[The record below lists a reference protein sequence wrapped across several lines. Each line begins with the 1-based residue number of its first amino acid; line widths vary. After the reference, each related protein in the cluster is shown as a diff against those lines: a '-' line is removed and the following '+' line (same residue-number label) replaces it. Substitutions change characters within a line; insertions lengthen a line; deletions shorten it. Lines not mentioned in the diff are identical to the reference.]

1 MVIDE
6 KVLDKRVECMPIME
20 NLSVRLIV
28 LVRRNFSFDGI
39 KPVSE
44 INCYGKTVKEWA
56 ISSAGE
62 FPCNVVEYGLSDN
75 VVDLIKPYLK
85 NEAITIALYCETPLI
100 RHATL
105 VDLVNDFIFKRQKVR
120 RFKRGYV
127 FDTAFLKN
135 AESVVAPEIG
145 QENGEDFTP
154 ITSATDL
161 NNILQIMKRRIMAYH
176 IMNGVQI
183 VDVNSTYI
191 EAEVELQAGVVIYP
205 NNNIL
210 GKTFIE
216 KGVILY
222 PNNTVKDS
230 YICENAVLKGA
241 FIEGAKIQQNAV
253 IEPFEKIMP
262 KKDEK

>member
-6 KVLDKRVECMPIME
+6 KVLDKRVECMPIRE
-20 NLSVRLIV
+20 DLSVRLIV

-39 KPVSE
+39 KLVSD

-56 ISSAGE
+56 VSSAGE
-62 FPCNVVEYGLSDN
+62 FPCVVVEYGLSDN
-75 VVDLIKPYLK
+75 IINLIKPNLK
-85 NEAITIALYCETPLI
+85 TEAITIALFCETPLI

-105 VDLVNDFIFKRQKVR
+105 VDLVNDFIYKKQKVR
-120 RFKRGYV
+120 RFKRGYI

-145 QENGEDFTP
+145 NENGEDFLP
-154 ITSATDL
+154 ITNATDL
-161 NNILQIMKRRIMAYH
+161 NNIMQIMKRRIMAYH
-176 IMNGVQI
+176 ITNGVQI
-183 VDVNSTYI
+183 VDINSTYI
-191 EAEVELQAGVVIYP
+191 EAEVELQAGVVVYP

-216 KGVILY
+216 KGAVLY
-222 PNNTVKDS
+222 PNNVIKDS

-241 FIEGAKIQQNAV
+241 YIESAKVQANAV
-253 IEPFEKIMP
+253 VEPYTKVLP
-262 KKDEK
+262 KED